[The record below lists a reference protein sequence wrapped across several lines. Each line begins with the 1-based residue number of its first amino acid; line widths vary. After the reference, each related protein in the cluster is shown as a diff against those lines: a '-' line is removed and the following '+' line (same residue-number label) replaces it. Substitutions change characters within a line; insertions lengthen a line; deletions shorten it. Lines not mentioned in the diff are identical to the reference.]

1 MTLFT
6 FLSLVFQNLS
16 EALTR
21 VSVSLAQS
29 ENLYSKVGEGCKINK
44 TLPMLVQKKTFTSAR
59 RWFSAYRK
67 FQNFFYK
74 KKANHTP
81 LHSCHSKRV
90 CNPPTTWHHQT
101 DFSPARMPFCSQAWQ
116 GLLHQLPL
124 GFNHSCSLKTAIFL
138 VLPFLW
144 PTYHFLYFG
153 KRLDF

>member
-1 MTLFT
+1 MIFYTKGEMTLFT

-74 KKANHTP
+74 KKKQIT
-81 LHSCHSKRV
+81 LHSTPVIPKECAIHPQRDTIRQNFLQHACHSARRPGKDSSTSFLLAS
-90 CNPPTTWHHQT
+90 TT
-101 DFSPARMPFCSQAWQ
+101 PA
-116 GLLHQLPL
+116 
-124 GFNHSCSLKTAIFL
+124 
-138 VLPFLW
+138 V
-144 PTYHFLYFG
+144 
-153 KRLDF
+153 